1 MNKSFAV
8 TVCITTQG
16 SGVQNT
22 MNRALTATKAITAES
37 REQWSTVSNE
47 QIADPNNVNHINT
60 KCLLCDQTTH
70 FKRGSMNPNSGL
82 RLPTL

>member
-22 MNRALTATKAITAES
+22 MNKALTATKAITAGS

-47 QIADPNNVNHINT
+47 QIADPNKVNHIIQNVSCVT
-60 KCLLCDQTTH
+60 KQPISKEDL
-70 FKRGSMNPNSGL
+70 
-82 RLPTL
+82 